1 MTTIRVMKL
10 VLINFK
16 GQKHLEVNF
25 NPDVTYITGDNSTGK
40 TTIMDAFLWVL
51 FGKDSQNRADF
62 NIKTLDAEGKAIHKL
77 EHEVTAVIDVDGIQT
92 TFRRCYKENWVKKR
106 GAVEPVMDG
115 HSVDYFVDD
124 VPLGK
129 REYDRRVSDICPEA
143 LFRQITNPAYF
154 PSLKMQDQRAMLFD
168 IAGNITNDDVLKY
181 LVTDKNKDM
190 YAPLIEALNSRK
202 SLDDF
207 KKQTVSQKN
216 LIKKEVSDIP
226 GRIEENNRNMPEA
239 QDWDAIRA
247 QIAEKKSQIQDYDAQ
262 IADFSK
268 AAEGV
273 SIYKA
278 NLRIRIDSNL
288 NRIETL
294 KREVRKTANEEYET
308 WYLLLQDKKSE
319 LSRAESSIRSL
330 SGTLEYQKNEVNI
343 LKDKKN
349 SLLEMYHSLKKEEFQ
364 VDVNELSC
372 PACGRQFEGNDY
384 ASRLENMENNF
395 NEKKAQKMSANVA
408 EGKRLAGR
416 IADAEKLVSET
427 EQKLST
433 ATGLRDGLQS
443 EISRME
449 SNKPEQIQPENAV
462 SLLSENTEY
471 QSLQQQITEWT
482 NELNKPCSSS
492 IPDTS
497 DLISQKNALQLEID
511 NLNRELAKE
520 DQIIRTAKRN
530 EELEQQLRSMQQ
542 DIAACEQIEMT
553 ILEFMKAKVSLVEQ
567 RINSAFSYV
576 KFKLFDTQV
585 DGTEYDTCECMVDG
599 TPYSDLNTA
608 KKMNA
613 GIDIINA
620 LCRTKDVTAPIF
632 IDNRESVSELISC
645 PSQLINLMV
654 QRGSKLTI
662 N

>member
-1 MTTIRVMKL
+1 MTTVRVMKL

-25 NPDVTYITGDNSTGK
+25 NPDVTYITGDNATGK

-92 TFRRCYKENWVKKR
+92 AFRRCYKENWVKKR

-124 VPLGK
+124 VPLSK
-129 REYDRRVSDICPEA
+129 REYDSRVSTICPEQ

-181 LVTDKNKDM
+181 LVTDKNRDM

-262 IADFSK
+262 IADLSK
-268 AAEGV
+268 ASESV
-273 SIYKA
+273 SAHK
-278 NLRIRIDSNL
+278 NSLRTKINDNL
-288 NRIETL
+288 NRIDTL
-294 KREVRKTANEEYET
+294 KREVRKSANEEYET
-308 WYLLLQDKKSE
+308 WYLLLQDKKNE
-319 LSRAESSIRSL
+319 LSRSEGSINSL
-330 SGTLEYQKNEVNI
+330 SGTLEYQKKEV
-343 LKDKKN
+343 
-349 SLLEMYHSLKKEEFQ
+349 SLFNQQKQGLLNVYHQLKEEEFS
-364 VDVNELSC
+364 VNEDELVC
-372 PACGRQFEGNDY
+372 PTCGRLFDGDDY
-384 ASRLENMENNF
+384 VSRLETMKNNF
-395 NEKKAQKMSANVA
+395 NNKKIQKIDANVS

-416 IADAEKLVSET
+416 IEDAEKLVAET
-427 EQKLST
+427 EQKLT
-433 ATGLRDGLQS
+433 DAVKLKDGLQR
-443 EISRME
+443 EIEQME
-449 SNKPEQIQPENAV
+449 THKPEQIQPEDAEK
-462 SLLSENTEY
+462 LLSENAEY
-471 QSLQQQITEWT
+471 QALQKQITEWT
-482 NELNKPCSSS
+482 DDLNKPYSVA
-492 IPDTS
+492 DTS
-497 DLISQKNALQLEID
+497 DLRSKKNDLQLEVD
-511 NLNRELAKE
+511 TLNRELAKE
-520 DQIIRTAKRN
+520 DQIIRTTKRN

-620 LCRTKDVTAPIF
+620 LCRAKGVTAPIF

>member
-1 MTTIRVMKL
+1 MTTVRVMKL

-25 NPDVTYITGDNSTGK
+25 NPDVTYITGDNATGK

-106 GAVEPVMDG
+106 GAVEPVLDG

-124 VPLGK
+124 VPLSK
-129 REYDRRVSDICPEA
+129 REYDSRVYAICPEQ

-262 IADFSK
+262 IADLSK
-268 AAEGV
+268 ASESV
-273 SIYKA
+273 SAHK
-278 NLRIRIDSNL
+278 NSLRTKINDNL
-288 NRIETL
+288 NRIDTL
-294 KREVRKTANEEYET
+294 KREVRKSANEEYET
-308 WYLLLQDKKSE
+308 WYLLLQDKKNE
-319 LSRAESSIRSL
+319 LSRSEGSINSL
-330 SGTLEYQKNEVNI
+330 SGTLEYQKKEV
-343 LKDKKN
+343 
-349 SLLEMYHSLKKEEFQ
+349 SLFNQQKQGLLNVYHQLKEEEFS
-364 VDVNELSC
+364 VNEDELVC
-372 PACGRQFEGNDY
+372 PTCGRLFDGDDY
-384 ASRLENMENNF
+384 VSRLETMKNNF
-395 NEKKAQKMSANVA
+395 NNKKIQKIDANVS

-416 IADAEKLVSET
+416 IEDAEKLVAET
-427 EQKLST
+427 EQKLT
-433 ATGLRDGLQS
+433 DAVKLKDGLQR
-443 EISRME
+443 EIEQME
-449 SNKPEQIQPENAV
+449 THKPEQIQPEDAEK
-462 SLLSENTEY
+462 LLSENAEY
-471 QSLQQQITEWT
+471 QALQKQITEWT
-482 NELNKPCSSS
+482 DDLNKPYSVA
-492 IPDTS
+492 DTS
-497 DLISQKNALQLEID
+497 DLRSKKNDLQLEVD
-511 NLNRELAKE
+511 TLNRELAKE
-520 DQIIRTAKRN
+520 DQIIRTTKRN

-620 LCRTKDVTAPIF
+620 LCWAKGVTAPIF

>member
-1 MTTIRVMKL
+1 MTTVRVMKL

-25 NPDVTYITGDNSTGK
+25 NPDVTYITGDNATGK

-106 GAVEPVMDG
+106 GAVEPVLDG

-124 VPLGK
+124 VPLSK
-129 REYDRRVSDICPEA
+129 REYDSRVYAICPEQ

-262 IADFSK
+262 IADLSK
-268 AAEGV
+268 ASESV
-273 SIYKA
+273 SAHK
-278 NLRIRIDSNL
+278 NSLRTKINDNL
-288 NRIETL
+288 NRIDTL
-294 KREVRKTANEEYET
+294 KREVRKSANEEYET
-308 WYLLLQDKKSE
+308 WYLLLQDKKNE
-319 LSRAESSIRSL
+319 LSRSEGSINSL
-330 SGTLEYQKNEVNI
+330 SGTLEYQKKEV
-343 LKDKKN
+343 
-349 SLLEMYHSLKKEEFQ
+349 SLFNQQKQGLLNVYHQLKEEEFS
-364 VDVNELSC
+364 VNEDELVC
-372 PACGRQFEGNDY
+372 PTCGRLFDGDDY
-384 ASRLENMENNF
+384 VSRLETMKNNF
-395 NEKKAQKMSANVA
+395 NNKKIQKIDANVS

-416 IADAEKLVSET
+416 IEDAEKLVAET
-427 EQKLST
+427 EQKLT
-433 ATGLRDGLQS
+433 DAVKLKDGLQR
-443 EISRME
+443 EIEQMGTH
-449 SNKPEQIQPENAV
+449 KPEQIQPEDAEK
-462 SLLSENTEY
+462 LLSENAEY
-471 QSLQQQITEWT
+471 QALQKQITEWT
-482 NELNKPCSSS
+482 DDLNKPYSVA
-492 IPDTS
+492 DTS
-497 DLISQKNALQLEID
+497 DLRSKKNDLQLEVD
-511 NLNRELAKE
+511 TLNRELAKE
-520 DQIIRTAKRN
+520 DQIIRTTKRN

-620 LCRTKDVTAPIF
+620 LCRAKGVTAPIF

>member
-1 MTTIRVMKL
+1 MTTVRVMKL

-25 NPDVTYITGDNSTGK
+25 NPDVTYITGDNATGK

-92 TFRRCYKENWVKKR
+92 AFRRCYKENWVKKR

-124 VPLGK
+124 VPLSK
-129 REYDRRVSDICPEA
+129 REYDSRVSAICPEQ

-181 LVTDKNKDM
+181 LVTDKNRDM

-262 IADFSK
+262 IADLSK
-268 AAEGV
+268 ASESV
-273 SIYKA
+273 SAHK
-278 NLRIRIDSNL
+278 NSLRTKINDNL
-288 NRIETL
+288 NRIDTL
-294 KREVRKTANEEYET
+294 KREVRKSANEEYET
-308 WYLLLQDKKSE
+308 WYLLLQDKKNE
-319 LSRAESSIRSL
+319 LSRSEGSINSL
-330 SGTLEYQKNEVNI
+330 SGTLEYQKKEV
-343 LKDKKN
+343 
-349 SLLEMYHSLKKEEFQ
+349 SLFNQQKQGLLNVYHQLKEEEFS
-364 VDVNELSC
+364 VNEDELVC
-372 PACGRQFEGNDY
+372 PTCGRLFDGDDY
-384 ASRLENMENNF
+384 VSRLETMKNNF
-395 NEKKAQKMSANVA
+395 NNKKIQKIDANVS

-416 IADAEKLVSET
+416 IEDAEKLVAET
-427 EQKLST
+427 EQKLT
-433 ATGLRDGLQS
+433 DAVKLKDGLQR
-443 EISRME
+443 EIEQME
-449 SNKPEQIQPENAV
+449 THKPEQIQPEDAEK
-462 SLLSENTEY
+462 LLSENAEY
-471 QSLQQQITEWT
+471 QALQKQRTEWT
-482 NELNKPCSSS
+482 DDLNKPYSVA
-492 IPDTS
+492 DTS
-497 DLISQKNALQLEID
+497 DLRSKKNDLQLEVD
-511 NLNRELAKE
+511 TLNRELAKE
-520 DQIIRTAKRN
+520 DQIIRTTKRN

-620 LCRTKDVTAPIF
+620 LCRAKGVTAPIF

>member
-10 VLINFK
+10 VLVNFK

-62 NIKTLDAEGKAIHKL
+62 NIKTLDESGNAIHKL
-77 EHEVTAVIDVDGIQT
+77 EHEVSAIIDVDGVQT

-129 REYDRRVSDICPEA
+129 REYDRRVSDICPEQ

-181 LVTDKNKDM
+181 LVTDKNRDM

-207 KKQTVSQKN
+207 KKQTISQKN

-268 AAEGV
+268 AAENV
-273 SIYKA
+273 AAHK
-278 NLRIRIDSNL
+278 NTLRTKINDSL
-288 NRIETL
+288 NRIDTL
-294 KREVRKTANEEYET
+294 KREIWKSANEEYET
-308 WYLLLQDKKSE
+308 WYLLLQDKKAEFSH
-319 LSRAESSIRSL
+319 AESNFNSL
-330 SGTLEYQKNEVNI
+330 SGTLEYQKKEVNI
-343 LKDKKN
+343 LHQQKQE
-349 SLLEMYHSLKKEEFQ
+349 LLTVYHQLQGEEFSI
-364 VDVNELSC
+364 NEDELVC
-372 PACGRQFEGNDY
+372 PTCGRQFEGDEY
-384 ASRLENMENNF
+384 ISWLEQMKSGFNNRKTAKI
-395 NEKKAQKMSANVA
+395 EVNVN

-416 IADAEKLVSET
+416 ISKAESLISET
-427 EQKLST
+427 EQKLSET
-433 ATGLRDGLQS
+433 VKLKDDLQR
-443 EISRME
+443 EIEQME
-449 SNKPEQIQPENAV
+449 NHKPEQVRPEDTEK
-462 SLLSENTEY
+462 LLSQNAEY
-471 QSLQQQITEWT
+471 QFLQKQITEWKDD
-482 NELNKPCSSS
+482 LNKPYSVTN
-492 IPDTS
+492 TS
-497 DLISQKNALQLEID
+497 DLMSKKNALQLEID
-511 NLNRELAKE
+511 TLNRELAKE
-520 DQIIRTAKRN
+520 DQIIRTTKRN

-542 DIAACEQIEMT
+542 EIADCEQIEMS
-553 ILEFMKAKVSLVEQ
+553 ILEFMKAKVSMVEQ
-567 RINSAFSYV
+567 RINSSFSYV
-576 KFKLFDTQV
+576 KFKMFDKQV

-620 LCRTKDVTAPIF
+620 LCRAKGVTAPIF
-632 IDNRESVSELISC
+632 LDNRESVSELIPC

>member
-1 MTTIRVMKL
+1 MTTVKVMKL

-25 NPDVTYITGDNSTGK
+25 NPDVTYITGDNATGK

-92 TFRRCYKENWVKKR
+92 AFRRCYKENWVKKR

-124 VPLGK
+124 VPLSK
-129 REYDRRVSDICPEA
+129 REYDSRVSAICPEQ

-262 IADFSK
+262 IADLSK
-268 AAEGV
+268 ASESV
-273 SIYKA
+273 SAHK
-278 NLRIRIDSNL
+278 NSLRTKINDNL
-288 NRIETL
+288 NRIDTL
-294 KREVRKTANEEYET
+294 KREVRKSANEEYET
-308 WYLLLQDKKSE
+308 WYLLLQDKKNE
-319 LSRAESSIRSL
+319 LSRSEGSINSL
-330 SGTLEYQKNEVNI
+330 SETLEYQKKEV
-343 LKDKKN
+343 
-349 SLLEMYHSLKKEEFQ
+349 SLFNQQKQGLLNVYHQLKEEEFS
-364 VDVNELSC
+364 VNEDELVC
-372 PACGRQFEGNDY
+372 PTCGRLFDGDDY
-384 ASRLENMENNF
+384 VSRLETMKNNF
-395 NEKKAQKMSANVA
+395 NNKKIQKIDANVS

-416 IADAEKLVSET
+416 IEDAEKLVAET
-427 EQKLST
+427 EQKLT
-433 ATGLRDGLQS
+433 DAVKLKDGLQR
-443 EISRME
+443 EIEQME
-449 SNKPEQIQPENAV
+449 THKPEQIQPEDAEK
-462 SLLSENTEY
+462 LLSENAEY
-471 QSLQQQITEWT
+471 QALQKQITEWT
-482 NELNKPCSSS
+482 DDLNKPYSVA
-492 IPDTS
+492 DTS
-497 DLISQKNALQLEID
+497 DLRSKKNDLQLEVD
-511 NLNRELAKE
+511 TLNRELAKE
-520 DQIIRTAKRN
+520 DQIIRTTKRN

-542 DIAACEQIEMT
+542 DIAACEQIEMS
-553 ILEFMKAKVSLVEQ
+553 ILEFMKAKVSMVEQ

-576 KFKLFDTQV
+576 KFKMFDTQV

-599 TPYSDLNTA
+599 TPYCDLNTA

-620 LCRTKDVTAPIF
+620 LCRAKGVTAPIF

>member
-1 MTTIRVMKL
+1 MTTVRVMKL

-25 NPDVTYITGDNSTGK
+25 NPDVTYITGDNATGK

-106 GAVEPVMDG
+106 GAVEPILDG

-124 VPLGK
+124 VPLSK
-129 REYDRRVSDICPEA
+129 REYDSRVYAICPEQ

-262 IADFSK
+262 IADLSK
-268 AAEGV
+268 ASESV
-273 SIYKA
+273 SAHK
-278 NLRIRIDSNL
+278 NSLRTKINDNL
-288 NRIETL
+288 NRIDTL
-294 KREVRKTANEEYET
+294 KREVRKSANEEYET
-308 WYLLLQDKKSE
+308 WYLLLQDKKNE
-319 LSRAESSIRSL
+319 LSRSEGSINSL
-330 SGTLEYQKNEVNI
+330 SGTLEYQKKEV
-343 LKDKKN
+343 
-349 SLLEMYHSLKKEEFQ
+349 SLFNQQKQGLLNVYHQLKEEEFS
-364 VDVNELSC
+364 VNEDELVC
-372 PACGRQFEGNDY
+372 PTCGRLFDGDDY
-384 ASRLENMENNF
+384 VSRLETMKNNF
-395 NEKKAQKMSANVA
+395 NNKKIQKIDANVS

-416 IADAEKLVSET
+416 IEDAEKLVAET
-427 EQKLST
+427 EQKLT
-433 ATGLRDGLQS
+433 DAVKLKDGLQR
-443 EISRME
+443 EIEQME
-449 SNKPEQIQPENAV
+449 THKPEQIQPEDAEK
-462 SLLSENTEY
+462 LLSENAEY
-471 QSLQQQITEWT
+471 QALQKQITEWT
-482 NELNKPCSSS
+482 DDLNKPYSVA
-492 IPDTS
+492 DTS
-497 DLISQKNALQLEID
+497 DLRSKKNDLQLEVD
-511 NLNRELAKE
+511 TLNRELAKE
-520 DQIIRTAKRN
+520 DQIIRTTKRN

-620 LCRTKDVTAPIF
+620 LCRAKGVTAPIF

>member
-1 MTTIRVMKL
+1 MTTVKVMKL

-25 NPDVTYITGDNSTGK
+25 NPDVTYITGDNATGK

-92 TFRRCYKENWVKKR
+92 AFRRCYKENWVKKR

-124 VPLGK
+124 VPLSK
-129 REYDRRVSDICPEA
+129 REYDSRVSAICPEQ

-168 IAGNITNDDVLKY
+168 IAGNITNDDVLKH
-181 LVTDKNKDM
+181 LVTDKNRDM

-262 IADFSK
+262 IADLSK
-268 AAEGV
+268 ASESV
-273 SIYKA
+273 SAHK
-278 NLRIRIDSNL
+278 NSLRTKINDNL
-288 NRIETL
+288 NRIDTL
-294 KREVRKTANEEYET
+294 KREVRKSANEEYET
-308 WYLLLQDKKSE
+308 WYLLLQDKKNE
-319 LSRAESSIRSL
+319 LSRSEGSINSL
-330 SGTLEYQKNEVNI
+330 SETLEYQKKEVSIFNQQ
-343 LKDKKN
+343 KQG
-349 SLLEMYHSLKKEEFQ
+349 LLNVYHQLKEEEFS
-364 VDVNELSC
+364 VNEDELVC
-372 PACGRQFEGNDY
+372 PTCGRLFDGDDY
-384 ASRLENMENNF
+384 VSRLETMKKNF
-395 NEKKAQKMSANVA
+395 NNKKIQKIDANVS

-416 IADAEKLVSET
+416 IEDAEKLVSET
-427 EQKLST
+427 EQKMSETVRLK
-433 ATGLRDGLQS
+433 DGLQR
-443 EISRME
+443 EIEQME
-449 SNKPEQIQPENAV
+449 NHKPEQVEDTER
-462 SLLSENTEY
+462 LLSENAEY
-471 QSLQQQITEWT
+471 QALQKQITEWT
-482 NELNKPCSSS
+482 DDLNKPYSVA
-492 IPDTS
+492 DTS
-497 DLISQKNALQLEID
+497 DLRSKKNDLQLEVD
-511 NLNRELAKE
+511 TLNRELAKE
-520 DQIIRTAKRN
+520 DQIIRTTKRN

-542 DIAACEQIEMT
+542 DIAACEQIEMS
-553 ILEFMKAKVSLVEQ
+553 ILEFMKAKVSMVEQ

-576 KFKLFDTQV
+576 KFKMFDTQV

-599 TPYSDLNTA
+599 TPYCDLNTA

-620 LCRTKDVTAPIF
+620 LCRAKGVTAPIF

>member
-1 MTTIRVMKL
+1 M
-10 VLINFK
+10 
-16 GQKHLEVNF
+16 G
-25 NPDVTYITGDNSTGK
+25 
-40 TTIMDAFLWVL
+40 
-51 FGKDSQNRADF
+51 
-62 NIKTLDAEGKAIHKL
+62 
-77 EHEVTAVIDVDGIQT
+77 
-92 TFRRCYKENWVKKR
+92 KKR

-124 VPLGK
+124 VPLSK
-129 REYDRRVSDICPEA
+129 REYDSRVSAICPEQ

-181 LVTDKNKDM
+181 LVTDKNRDM

-262 IADFSK
+262 IADLSK
-268 AAEGV
+268 ASESV
-273 SIYKA
+273 SAHK
-278 NLRIRIDSNL
+278 NSLRTKINDNL
-288 NRIETL
+288 NRIDTL
-294 KREVRKTANEEYET
+294 KREVRKSANEEYET
-308 WYLLLQDKKSE
+308 WYLLLQDKKNE
-319 LSRAESSIRSL
+319 LSRSEGSINSL
-330 SGTLEYQKNEVNI
+330 SGTLEYQKKEV
-343 LKDKKN
+343 
-349 SLLEMYHSLKKEEFQ
+349 SLFNQQKQGLLNVYHQLKEEEFS
-364 VDVNELSC
+364 VNEDELVC
-372 PACGRQFEGNDY
+372 PTCGRLFDGDDY
-384 ASRLENMENNF
+384 VSRLETMKNNF
-395 NEKKAQKMSANVA
+395 NNKKIQKIDANVS

-416 IADAEKLVSET
+416 IEDAEKLVAET
-427 EQKLST
+427 EQKLT
-433 ATGLRDGLQS
+433 DAVKLKDGLQR
-443 EISRME
+443 EIEQME
-449 SNKPEQIQPENAV
+449 THKPEQIQPEDAEK
-462 SLLSENTEY
+462 LLSENAEY
-471 QSLQQQITEWT
+471 QALQKQITEWT
-482 NELNKPCSSS
+482 DDLNKPYSVA
-492 IPDTS
+492 DTS
-497 DLISQKNALQLEID
+497 DLRSKKNDLQLEVD
-511 NLNRELAKE
+511 TLNRELAKE
-520 DQIIRTAKRN
+520 DQIIRTTKRN

-620 LCRTKDVTAPIF
+620 LCRAKGVTAPIF

>member
-1 MTTIRVMKL
+1 MNTIRVMKL

-25 NPDVTYITGDNSTGK
+25 NPDVTYITGDNATGK

-92 TFRRCYKENWVKKR
+92 AFRRCYKENWVKKR

-124 VPLGK
+124 VPLSK
-129 REYDRRVSDICPEA
+129 REYDSRVSAICPEQ

-168 IAGNITNDDVLKY
+168 IAGNITNDDVLNS
-181 LVTDKNKDM
+181 LITIKNKHD
-190 YAPLIEALNSRK
+190 YDPLINALNSRK

-262 IADFSK
+262 IADLSK
-268 AAEGV
+268 ASESV
-273 SIYKA
+273 SAHK
-278 NLRIRIDSNL
+278 NSLRTKINDNL
-288 NRIETL
+288 NRIDTL
-294 KREVRKTANEEYET
+294 KREVRKSANEEYET

-319 LSRAESSIRSL
+319 LSRAEGSIRSL

-349 SLLEMYHSLKKEEFQ
+349 SLLEIYHSLKKEEFQ

-372 PACGRQFEGNDY
+372 PTCGRQFEGNDY
-384 ASRLENMENNF
+384 ASRLESMENNF
-395 NEKKAQKMSANVA
+395 NEKKAQKMSANVV

-416 IADAEKLVSET
+416 IEDAEKLVAET
-427 EQKLST
+427 EQKLSEAVT
-433 ATGLRDGLQS
+433 LKDGLQR
-443 EISRME
+443 EIEQME
-449 SNKPEQIQPENAV
+449 SHKPEQIQPEDAEK
-462 SLLSENTEY
+462 LLSENAEY
-471 QSLQQQITEWT
+471 QALQKQITEWT
-482 NELNKPCSSS
+482 GDLNKPYSVA
-492 IPDTS
+492 DTS
-497 DLISQKNALQLEID
+497 DLRSKKNDLQLEVD
-511 NLNRELAKE
+511 ALNRELAKE
-520 DQIIRTAKRN
+520 DQIIRTTKRN

-620 LCRTKDVTAPIF
+620 LCRAKGVTAPIF

>member
-1 MTTIRVMKL
+1 MTTVKVMKL

-25 NPDVTYITGDNSTGK
+25 NPDVTYITGDNATGK

-92 TFRRCYKENWVKKR
+92 AFRRCYKENWVKKR

-124 VPLGK
+124 VPLSK
-129 REYDRRVSDICPEA
+129 REYDSRVSAICPEQ

-181 LVTDKNKDM
+181 LVTDKNRDM

-247 QIAEKKSQIQDYDAQ
+247 QIADKKSQIQDYDAQ
-262 IADFSK
+262 IADLSK
-268 AAEGV
+268 ASESV
-273 SIYKA
+273 SAHK
-278 NLRIRIDSNL
+278 NSLRTKINDNL
-288 NRIETL
+288 NRIDTL
-294 KREVRKTANEEYET
+294 KREVRKSANEEYET

-319 LSRAESSIRSL
+319 LSRSEGSISSL

-343 LKDKKN
+343 LKDRKN
-349 SLLEMYHSLKKEEFQ
+349 SLLEIYHGFQKEEFQ
-364 VDVNELSC
+364 VNENELLC
-372 PACGRQFEGNDY
+372 PTCGRQFEGEDY
-384 ASRLENMENNF
+384 TVRLEDMRTVF
-395 NEKKAQKMSANVA
+395 NAKKAHKISENVE
-408 EGKRLAGR
+408 EGKRLASR
-416 IADAEKLVSET
+416 IANAEKLVSET
-427 EQKLST
+427 EQKLSET
-433 ATGLRDGLQS
+433 VRLKDGLQR
-443 EISRME
+443 EIEQME
-449 SNKPEQIQPENAV
+449 NHKPEQVEDTER
-462 SLLSENTEY
+462 LLSENAEY
-471 QSLQQQITEWT
+471 QALQKQITEWT
-482 NELNKPCSSS
+482 DDLNKPYSVA
-492 IPDTS
+492 DTS
-497 DLISQKNALQLEID
+497 DLRSKKNDLQLEVD
-511 NLNRELAKE
+511 TLNRELAKE
-520 DQIIRTAKRN
+520 DQIIRTTKRN

-542 DIAACEQIEMT
+542 DIAACEQIEMS
-553 ILEFMKAKVSLVEQ
+553 ILEFMKAKVSMVEQ

-576 KFKLFDTQV
+576 KFKMFDTQV

-599 TPYSDLNTA
+599 TPYCDLNTA

-620 LCRTKDVTAPIF
+620 LCRAKGVTAPIF

>member
-10 VLINFK
+10 VLVNFK

-62 NIKTLDAEGKAIHKL
+62 NIKTLDSEGKAIHKL

-154 PSLKMQDQRAMLFD
+154 PSLKMQDQRVMLFD
-168 IAGNITNDDVLKY
+168 IAGNITNEDVLKT
-181 LVTDKNKDM
+181 LVTDENKDV
-190 YAPLIEALNSRK
+190 YAPLVEALNSRK

-239 QDWDAIRA
+239 QDWEAIRA
-247 QIAEKKSQIQDYDAQ
+247 QISVKKAQIQDYDAQ

-268 AAEGV
+268 AAENV
-273 SIYKA
+273 SAHKSS
-278 NLRIRIDSNL
+278 LRTQINDKL
-288 NRIETL
+288 NRIDVL
-294 KREVRKTANEEYET
+294 KREVRKAANEEYET
-308 WYLLLQDKKSE
+308 WYLLLQDKKGE
-319 LSRAESSIRSL
+319 LSRAESKVNSL
-330 SGTLEYQKNEVNI
+330 SGTIEYQKKEVNV
-343 LKDKKN
+343 LHQQKQE
-349 SLLEMYHSLKKEEFQ
+349 LLTVYRQLQSEEFSI
-364 VDVNELSC
+364 NEDELVC
-372 PACGRQFEGNDY
+372 PTCGRQFEGDEY
-384 ASRLENMENNF
+384 ISRLEQMKSGFNNRKTTKI
-395 NEKKAQKMSANVA
+395 EANVN

-416 IADAEKLVSET
+416 ISKAESLISET
-427 EQKLST
+427 EQKLSET
-433 ATGLRDGLQS
+433 VKLKDDLQR
-443 EISRME
+443 EIEQME
-449 SNKPEQIQPENAV
+449 NHKPEQVRLEDTEK
-462 SLLSENTEY
+462 LLSENAEY
-471 QSLQQQITEWT
+471 QSLQKQITEWK
-482 NELNKPCSSS
+482 EDLNKSYSVT
-492 IPDTS
+492 DTS
-497 DLISQKNALQLEID
+497 DLMSKKNALQLEID
-511 NLNRELAKE
+511 SLNRELAKE
-520 DQIIRTAKRN
+520 DQIIRTTKRN

-542 DIAACEQIEMT
+542 EIADCEQIEMS
-553 ILEFMKAKVSLVEQ
+553 ILEFMKAKVSMVEQ
-567 RINSAFSYV
+567 RINSTFSYV
-576 KFKLFDTQV
+576 KFKMFDKQV

-620 LCRTKDVTAPIF
+620 LCRAKGVTAPIF
-632 IDNRESVSELISC
+632 LDNRESVSELIPC

>member
-1 MTTIRVMKL
+1 MTTVRVMKL

-25 NPDVTYITGDNSTGK
+25 NPDVTYITGDNATGK

-92 TFRRCYKENWVKKR
+92 AFRRCYKENWVKKR

-124 VPLGK
+124 VPLSK
-129 REYDRRVSDICPEA
+129 REYDSRVSAICPEQ

-181 LVTDKNKDM
+181 LVTDKNRDM

-262 IADFSK
+262 IADLSK
-268 AAEGV
+268 ASESV
-273 SIYKA
+273 SAHK
-278 NLRIRIDSNL
+278 NSLRTKINDNL
-288 NRIETL
+288 NRIDTL
-294 KREVRKTANEEYET
+294 KREVRKSANEEYET
-308 WYLLLQDKKSE
+308 WYLLLQDKKNE
-319 LSRAESSIRSL
+319 LSRSEGSINSL
-330 SGTLEYQKNEVNI
+330 SGTLEYQKKEV
-343 LKDKKN
+343 
-349 SLLEMYHSLKKEEFQ
+349 SLFNQQKQGLLNVYHQLKEEEFS
-364 VDVNELSC
+364 VNEDELVC
-372 PACGRQFEGNDY
+372 PTCGRLFDGDDY
-384 ASRLENMENNF
+384 VSRLETMKNNF
-395 NEKKAQKMSANVA
+395 KNKKIQKIDANVS

-416 IADAEKLVSET
+416 IEDAEKLVAET
-427 EQKLST
+427 EQKLT
-433 ATGLRDGLQS
+433 DAVKLKDGLQR
-443 EISRME
+443 EIEQME
-449 SNKPEQIQPENAV
+449 THKPEQIQPEDAEK
-462 SLLSENTEY
+462 LLSENAEY
-471 QSLQQQITEWT
+471 QALQKQITEWT
-482 NELNKPCSSS
+482 DDLNKPYSVA
-492 IPDTS
+492 DTS
-497 DLISQKNALQLEID
+497 DLRSKKNDLQLEVD
-511 NLNRELAKE
+511 TLNRELAKE
-520 DQIIRTAKRN
+520 DQIIRTTKRN

-620 LCRTKDVTAPIF
+620 LCRAKGVTAPIF

>member
-1 MTTIRVMKL
+1 MTTVRVMKL

-25 NPDVTYITGDNSTGK
+25 NPDVTYITGDNATGK

-106 GAVEPVMDG
+106 GAVEPVLDG

-124 VPLGK
+124 VPLSK
-129 REYDRRVSDICPEA
+129 REYDSRVYAICPEQ

-262 IADFSK
+262 IADLSK
-268 AAEGV
+268 ASESVFAHKN
-273 SIYKA
+273 S
-278 NLRIRIDSNL
+278 LRTKINDNL
-288 NRIETL
+288 NRIDTL
-294 KREVRKTANEEYET
+294 KREVRKSANEEYET
-308 WYLLLQDKKSE
+308 WYLLLQDKKNE
-319 LSRAESSIRSL
+319 LSRSEGSINSL
-330 SGTLEYQKNEVNI
+330 SGTLEYQKKEV
-343 LKDKKN
+343 
-349 SLLEMYHSLKKEEFQ
+349 SLFNQQKQGLLNVYHQLKEEEFS
-364 VDVNELSC
+364 VNEDELVC
-372 PACGRQFEGNDY
+372 PTCGRLFDGDDY
-384 ASRLENMENNF
+384 VSRLETMKNNF
-395 NEKKAQKMSANVA
+395 NNKKIQKIDANVS

-416 IADAEKLVSET
+416 IEDAEKLVAET
-427 EQKLST
+427 EQKLT
-433 ATGLRDGLQS
+433 DAVKLKDGLQR
-443 EISRME
+443 EIEQME
-449 SNKPEQIQPENAV
+449 THKPEQIQPEDAEK
-462 SLLSENTEY
+462 LLSENAEY
-471 QSLQQQITEWT
+471 QALQKQITEWT
-482 NELNKPCSSS
+482 DDLNKPYSVA
-492 IPDTS
+492 DTS
-497 DLISQKNALQLEID
+497 DLRSKKNDLQLEVD
-511 NLNRELAKE
+511 TLNRELAKE
-520 DQIIRTAKRN
+520 DQIIRTTKRN

-620 LCRTKDVTAPIF
+620 LCRAKGVTAPIF

>member
-1 MTTIRVMKL
+1 MTTVRVLKL
-10 VLINFK
+10 VLVNFK
-16 GQKHLEVNF
+16 GQKYLEVNF
-25 NPDVTYITGDNSTGK
+25 NPDVTYIIGDNSTGK

-129 REYDRRVSDICPEA
+129 REYDRRVSDICPEQ

-168 IAGNITNDDVLKY
+168 IAGNITNDDVLKT
-181 LVTDKNKDM
+181 LVTDENRDM
-190 YAPLIEALNSRK
+190 YVPLIEALNSRK

-207 KKQTVSQKN
+207 KKQTISQKN
-216 LIKKEVSDIP
+216 LIKKEISDIP
-226 GRIEENNRNMPEA
+226 GRIEENNRNMPET

-247 QIAEKKSQIQDYDAQ
+247 QISEKKAQIQDYDTQ

-268 AAEGV
+268 AAENISV
-273 SIYKA
+273 HK
-278 NLRIRIDSNL
+278 NTLRTKINNNL
-288 NRIETL
+288 NRIDLL
-294 KREVRKTANEEYET
+294 KRELWKSANEEYET
-308 WYLLLQDKKSE
+308 WYLLLQDKKAE
-319 LSRAESSIRSL
+319 LLRAESNINSL
-330 SGTLEYQKNEVNI
+330 SGTLEYQKKEV
-343 LKDKKN
+343 DV
-349 SLLEMYHSLKKEEFQ
+349 LLQQKQGLLSVYYQLQEEEFS
-364 VDVNELSC
+364 VNDDELVC
-372 PACGRQFEGNDY
+372 PTCGRQFEGDEY
-384 ASRLENMENNF
+384 LSRLEHMKNDFNN
-395 NEKKAQKMSANVA
+395 KKTAKIDANVSD
-408 EGKRLAGR
+408 GKRLAKR
-416 IADAEKLVSET
+416 ITNAKKLVSET
-427 EQKLST
+427 EQKLSE
-433 ATGLRDGLQS
+433 AVKLKDGLQR
-443 EISRME
+443 EIEQME
-449 SNKPEQIQPENAV
+449 NHKPEHIQPEDTEI
-462 SLLSENTEY
+462 LLSENAEY
-471 QSLQQQITEWT
+471 QSLQKQIAEWT
-482 NELNKPCSSS
+482 DDLNEPYSL
-492 IPDTS
+492 PDAS
-497 DLISQKNALQLEID
+497 NLRSKKNALQLGID
-511 NLNRELAKE
+511 TLNRELAKE
-520 DQIIRTAKRN
+520 DQILRTTKRN

-542 DIAACEQIEMT
+542 DIANCEQIEMS

-576 KFKLFDTQV
+576 KFKMFDTQV

-620 LCRTKDVTAPIF
+620 LCQAKGLTAPIF
-632 IDNRESVSELISC
+632 IDNRESVSELIPCS
-645 PSQLINLMV
+645 SQLINLMV

>member
-1 MTTIRVMKL
+1 MTTVRVMKL

-25 NPDVTYITGDNSTGK
+25 NPDVTYITGDNATGK

-106 GAVEPVMDG
+106 GAVEPVLDG

-124 VPLGK
+124 VPLSK
-129 REYDRRVSDICPEA
+129 REYDSRVYAICPEQ

-262 IADFSK
+262 IADLSK
-268 AAEGV
+268 ASESV
-273 SIYKA
+273 SAHK
-278 NLRIRIDSNL
+278 NSLRTKINDNL
-288 NRIETL
+288 NRIDTL
-294 KREVRKTANEEYET
+294 KREVRKSANEEYET
-308 WYLLLQDKKSE
+308 WYLLLQDKKNE
-319 LSRAESSIRSL
+319 LSRSEGSINSL
-330 SGTLEYQKNEVNI
+330 SGTLEYQKKEV
-343 LKDKKN
+343 
-349 SLLEMYHSLKKEEFQ
+349 SLFNQQKQGLLNVYHQLKEEEFS
-364 VDVNELSC
+364 VNEDELVC
-372 PACGRQFEGNDY
+372 PTCGRLFDGDDY
-384 ASRLENMENNF
+384 VSRLETMKNNF
-395 NEKKAQKMSANVA
+395 NNKKIQKIDANVS

-416 IADAEKLVSET
+416 IEDAEKLVAET
-427 EQKLST
+427 EQKLT
-433 ATGLRDGLQS
+433 DAVKLKDGLQR
-443 EISRME
+443 EIEQME
-449 SNKPEQIQPENAV
+449 THKPEQIQPEDAEK
-462 SLLSENTEY
+462 LLSENAEY
-471 QSLQQQITEWT
+471 QALQKQITEWT
-482 NELNKPCSSS
+482 DDLNKPYSVA
-492 IPDTS
+492 DTS
-497 DLISQKNALQLEID
+497 DLRSKKNDLQLEVD
-511 NLNRELAKE
+511 TLNRELAKE
-520 DQIIRTAKRN
+520 DQIIRTTKRN

-620 LCRTKDVTAPIF
+620 LCRAKGVTAPIF

>member
-1 MTTIRVMKL
+1 MKTIRVVRLIL
-10 VLINFK
+10 VNFK
-16 GQKHLEVNF
+16 GQKYLDVEF
-25 NPDVTYITGDNSTGK
+25 NPDVTYITGDNATGK
-40 TTIMDAFLWVL
+40 TTVMDAFLWVL

-77 EHEVTAVIDVDGIQT
+77 EHEVTAVIDVDGVQT

-115 HSVDYFVDD
+115 HSVAYFVDD

-129 REYDRRVSDICPEA
+129 REYDRRVSDICPEQ

-154 PSLKMQDQRAMLFD
+154 PSLKMQDQRAMLFE
-168 IAGNITNDDVLKY
+168 IAGNITNDDVLKT
-181 LVTDKNKDM
+181 LVTDENRDM
-190 YAPLIEALNSRK
+190 YVPLMEALNSRK

-207 KKQTVSQKN
+207 KKQTISQKN

-247 QIAEKKSQIQDYDAQ
+247 QIAEKKAQIQDYDAQ
-262 IADFSK
+262 IADLSQ
-268 AAEGV
+268 AAKGV
-273 SIYKA
+273 STHNT
-278 NLRIRIDSNL
+278 NLRAKIESNL
-288 NRIETL
+288 NRIDTI
-294 KREVRKTANEEYET
+294 KREIKKSANEEYET

-319 LSRAESSIRSL
+319 LNRAEGAIRSL
-330 SGTLEYQKNEVNI
+330 SGTLEYQKKEVDI
-343 LKDKKN
+343 LHRQKQD
-349 SLLEMYHSLKKEEFQ
+349 LLDVYYGLQKEEFT
-364 VDVNELSC
+364 VNESDLVC
-372 PACGRQFEGNDY
+372 PTCGRQFEGNEY
-384 ASRLENMENNF
+384 ALRLEDMEHIF
-395 NEKKAQKMSANVA
+395 KAKKAHKISENVDK
-408 EGKRLAGR
+408 GKRLAGR
-416 IADAEKLVSET
+416 IADAEKLVAET
-427 EQKLST
+427 EQKLSE
-433 ATGLRDGLQS
+433 ATSLRDGLQS
-443 EISRME
+443 EICQME
-449 SNKPEQIQPENAV
+449 SNKPEQLQPV
-462 SLLSENTEY
+462 DVDRLLSENAEY
-471 QSLQQQITEWT
+471 QSLIKLIEEWK
-482 NELNKPCSSS
+482 NELNKPYSL
-492 IPDTS
+492 PDTS
-497 DLISQKNALQLEID
+497 DLRSKKNALQLEID
-511 NLNRELAKE
+511 SLNRELAKE
-520 DQIIRTAKRN
+520 EQIARTTKRN

-576 KFKLFDTQV
+576 KFKMFDTQV

-620 LCRTKDVTAPIF
+620 LCRAKGVTAPIF
-632 IDNRESVSELISC
+632 IDNRESVSELIPC

>member
-10 VLINFK
+10 VLVNFK

-62 NIKTLDAEGKAIHKL
+62 NIKTLDSEGKAIHKL

-129 REYDRRVSDICPEA
+129 REYDRCVSDICPEA

-168 IAGNITNDDVLKY
+168 IAGNITNEDVLKT
-181 LVTDKNKDM
+181 LVTDENKDV
-190 YAPLIEALNSRK
+190 YAPLVEALNSRK

-216 LIKKEVSDIP
+216 LIKKDVSDIP

-239 QDWDAIRA
+239 QDWEAIRA
-247 QIAEKKSQIQDYDAQ
+247 QISEKKAQIQDYDVQ

-268 AAEGV
+268 AAENV
-273 SIYKA
+273 SAHK
-278 NLRIRIDSNL
+278 NSLRTQINDKL
-288 NRIETL
+288 NRIDAL
-294 KREVRKTANEEYET
+294 KREVRKSANEEYET
-308 WYLLLQDKKSE
+308 WYLLLQDKKGE
-319 LSRAESSIRSL
+319 LSRAESKINSL
-330 SGTLEYQKNEVNI
+330 SGTIEYQKKEIEI
-343 LKDKKN
+343 LLQQKQG
-349 SLLEMYHSLKKEEFQ
+349 LLNVYRQLLDEEFT
-364 VDVNELSC
+364 VNDEELAC
-372 PACGRQFEGNDY
+372 PTCGRRFDGDDY
-384 ASRLENMENNF
+384 TSRVENMRENF
-395 NEKKAQKMSANVA
+395 NNKKTDKIDANVN

-416 IADAEKLVSET
+416 ISKAESLISET
-427 EQKLST
+427 EQKLSET
-433 ATGLRDGLQS
+433 VKLKDDLQR
-443 EISRME
+443 EIEQME
-449 SNKPEQIQPENAV
+449 NHKPEQVRPEDTEK
-462 SLLSENTEY
+462 LLSENAEY
-471 QSLQQQITEWT
+471 QSLQKQIMEWK
-482 NELNKPCSSS
+482 EDLNKPYSVT
-492 IPDTS
+492 DTS
-497 DLISQKNALQLEID
+497 DLMSKKNALQFEID
-511 NLNRELAKE
+511 SLNRELAKE
-520 DQIIRTAKRN
+520 DQIIRTTKRN

-542 DIAACEQIEMT
+542 EIADCEQIEMS
-553 ILEFMKAKVSLVEQ
+553 ILEFMKAKVSMVEQ
-567 RINSAFSYV
+567 RINSTFSYV
-576 KFKLFDTQV
+576 KFKMFDKQV

-620 LCRTKDVTAPIF
+620 LCRAKGVTAPIF
-632 IDNRESVSELISC
+632 LDNRESVSELIPC

>member
-1 MTTIRVMKL
+1 MNTIRVMKL

-25 NPDVTYITGDNSTGK
+25 NPDVTYITGDNATGK

-106 GAVEPVMDG
+106 GAVEPVLDG

-124 VPLGK
+124 VPLSK
-129 REYDRRVSDICPEA
+129 REYDSRVYAICPEQ

-262 IADFSK
+262 IADLSK
-268 AAEGV
+268 ASESV
-273 SIYKA
+273 SAHK
-278 NLRIRIDSNL
+278 NSLRTKINDNL
-288 NRIETL
+288 NRIDTL
-294 KREVRKTANEEYET
+294 KREVRKSANEEYET
-308 WYLLLQDKKSE
+308 WYLLLQDKKNE
-319 LSRAESSIRSL
+319 LSRSEGSINSL
-330 SGTLEYQKNEVNI
+330 SGTLEYQKKELGFFNQQ
-343 LKDKKN
+343 KQG
-349 SLLEMYHSLKKEEFQ
+349 LLNVYHQLKEEEFS
-364 VDVNELSC
+364 VNEDELVC
-372 PACGRQFEGNDY
+372 PTCGRLFDGDDY
-384 ASRLENMENNF
+384 VSRLETMKNNF
-395 NEKKAQKMSANVA
+395 NNKKIQKIDANVS

-416 IADAEKLVSET
+416 IEDAEKLVAET
-427 EQKLST
+427 EQKLT
-433 ATGLRDGLQS
+433 DAVKLKDGLQR
-443 EISRME
+443 EIEQME
-449 SNKPEQIQPENAV
+449 THKPEQIQPEDAEK
-462 SLLSENTEY
+462 LLSENAEY
-471 QSLQQQITEWT
+471 QALQKQITEWT
-482 NELNKPCSSS
+482 DDLNKPYSVA
-492 IPDTS
+492 DTS
-497 DLISQKNALQLEID
+497 DLRSKKNDLQLEVD
-511 NLNRELAKE
+511 TLNRELAKE
-520 DQIIRTAKRN
+520 DQIIRTTKRN

-620 LCRTKDVTAPIF
+620 LCRAKGVTAPIF

>member
-1 MTTIRVMKL
+1 MNTIRVMKL

-25 NPDVTYITGDNSTGK
+25 NPDVTDITGDNATGK

-106 GAVEPVMDG
+106 GAVEPVLDG

-124 VPLGK
+124 VPLSK
-129 REYDRRVSDICPEA
+129 REYDSRVYAICPEQ

-202 SLDDF
+202 SLDDL
-207 KKQTVSQKN
+207 KKQTVSQKK

-226 GRIEENNRNMPEA
+226 GRIEENNRNMPKA

-262 IADFSK
+262 IADLSK
-268 AAEGV
+268 ASESV
-273 SIYKA
+273 SAHK
-278 NLRIRIDSNL
+278 NSLRTKINDNL
-288 NRIETL
+288 NRIDTL
-294 KREVRKTANEEYET
+294 KREVRKSANEEYET
-308 WYLLLQDKKSE
+308 WYLLLQDKKNE
-319 LSRAESSIRSL
+319 LSRSEGSINSL
-330 SGTLEYQKNEVNI
+330 SGTLEYQKKEV
-343 LKDKKN
+343 
-349 SLLEMYHSLKKEEFQ
+349 SLFNQQKQGLLNVYHQLKEEEFS
-364 VDVNELSC
+364 VNEDELVC
-372 PACGRQFEGNDY
+372 PTCGRLFDGDDY
-384 ASRLENMENNF
+384 VSRLETMKNNF
-395 NEKKAQKMSANVA
+395 NNKKIQKIDANVS

-416 IADAEKLVSET
+416 IEDAEKLVAET
-427 EQKLST
+427 EQKLT
-433 ATGLRDGLQS
+433 DAVKLKDGLQR
-443 EISRME
+443 EIEQME
-449 SNKPEQIQPENAV
+449 THKPEQIQPEDAEK
-462 SLLSENTEY
+462 LLSENAEY
-471 QSLQQQITEWT
+471 QALQKQITEWT
-482 NELNKPCSSS
+482 DDLNKPYSVA
-492 IPDTS
+492 DTS
-497 DLISQKNALQLEID
+497 DLRSKKNDLQLEVD
-511 NLNRELAKE
+511 TLNRELAKE
-520 DQIIRTAKRN
+520 DQIIRTTKRN

-620 LCRTKDVTAPIF
+620 LCRAKGVTAPIF

>member
-1 MTTIRVMKL
+1 MTTVKVMKL

-25 NPDVTYITGDNSTGK
+25 NPDVTYITGDNATGK

-106 GAVEPVMDG
+106 GAVEPVLDG

-124 VPLGK
+124 VPLSK
-129 REYDRRVSDICPEA
+129 REYDSRVSAICPEQ

-262 IADFSK
+262 IADLSK
-268 AAEGV
+268 ASESV
-273 SIYKA
+273 SAHK
-278 NLRIRIDSNL
+278 NSLRTKINDNL
-288 NRIETL
+288 NRIDTL
-294 KREVRKTANEEYET
+294 KREVRKSANEEYET

-319 LSRAESSIRSL
+319 LSRAEGSIRSL

-349 SLLEMYHSLKKEEFQ
+349 SLLEIYHSLKKEEFQ

-372 PACGRQFEGNDY
+372 PTCGRQFEGNDY
-384 ASRLENMENNF
+384 ASRLESMENNF

-416 IADAEKLVSET
+416 IEDAEKLVAET
-427 EQKLST
+427 EQKLSEAVT
-433 ATGLRDGLQS
+433 LKDGLQR
-443 EISRME
+443 EIEQME
-449 SNKPEQIQPENAV
+449 SHKPEQIQPEDAEK
-462 SLLSENTEY
+462 LLSENAEY
-471 QSLQQQITEWT
+471 QALQKQITEWT
-482 NELNKPCSSS
+482 GDLNKPYSVA
-492 IPDTS
+492 DTS
-497 DLISQKNALQLEID
+497 DLRSKKNDLQLEVD
-511 NLNRELAKE
+511 ALNRELAKE
-520 DQIIRTAKRN
+520 DQIIRTTKRN
-530 EELEQQLRSMQQ
+530 EELEQLLRSMQQ

-620 LCRTKDVTAPIF
+620 LCRAKGVTAPIF

>member
-1 MTTIRVMKL
+1 MTTVKVMKL

-25 NPDVTYITGDNSTGK
+25 NPDVTYITGDNATGK

-92 TFRRCYKENWVKKR
+92 AFRRCYKENWVKKR

-124 VPLGK
+124 VPLSK
-129 REYDRRVSDICPEA
+129 REYDSRVSAICPEQ

-168 IAGNITNDDVLKY
+168 IAGNITNDDVLNS
-181 LVTDKNKDM
+181 LITIKNKHD
-190 YAPLIEALNSRK
+190 YDPLINALNSRK

-262 IADFSK
+262 IADLSK
-268 AAEGV
+268 ASESV
-273 SIYKA
+273 SAHK
-278 NLRIRIDSNL
+278 NSLRTKINDNL
-288 NRIETL
+288 NRIDTL
-294 KREVRKTANEEYET
+294 KREVRKSANEEYET
-308 WYLLLQDKKSE
+308 WYLLLQDKKNE
-319 LSRAESSIRSL
+319 LSRSEGSINSL
-330 SGTLEYQKNEVNI
+330 SGTLEYQKKEVGFLNQQ
-343 LKDKKN
+343 KQG
-349 SLLEMYHSLKKEEFQ
+349 LLNVYHQSKEEEFS
-364 VDVNELSC
+364 VNEDELIC
-372 PACGRQFEGNDY
+372 PTCGRLFDGDDY
-384 ASRLENMENNF
+384 ASRLETMRNNF
-395 NEKKAQKMSANVA
+395 NNKKIQKIDANVS

-416 IADAEKLVSET
+416 IEDAEKLVAET
-427 EQKLST
+427 EQKLTDAVKLKDS
-433 ATGLRDGLQS
+433 LQR
-443 EISRME
+443 EIEQME
-449 SNKPEQIQPENAV
+449 SHKPEQIQPEDAEK
-462 SLLSENTEY
+462 LLSENVEY
-471 QSLQQQITEWT
+471 QSLQKQITEWT
-482 NELNKPCSSS
+482 GDLNKPYSLA
-492 IPDTS
+492 DTS
-497 DLISQKNALQLEID
+497 DLRSKKNDLQLEVD
-511 NLNRELAKE
+511 TLNRELAKE
-520 DQIIRTAKRN
+520 DQIIRTEKRN

-620 LCRTKDVTAPIF
+620 LCRAKGVTAPIF

>member
-1 MTTIRVMKL
+1 MTTVRVMKL

-25 NPDVTYITGDNSTGK
+25 NPDVTYITGDNATGK

-106 GAVEPVMDG
+106 GAVEPVLDG

-124 VPLGK
+124 VPLSK
-129 REYDRRVSDICPEA
+129 REYDSRVYAICPEQ

-262 IADFSK
+262 IADLSK
-268 AAEGV
+268 ASESV
-273 SIYKA
+273 SAHK
-278 NLRIRIDSNL
+278 NSLRTKINDNL
-288 NRIETL
+288 NRIDTL
-294 KREVRKTANEEYET
+294 KREVRKSANEEYET
-308 WYLLLQDKKSE
+308 WYLLLQDKKNE
-319 LSRAESSIRSL
+319 LSRSEGSINSL
-330 SGTLEYQKNEVNI
+330 SGTLEYQKKELGFLNQQ
-343 LKDKKN
+343 KQG
-349 SLLEMYHSLKKEEFQ
+349 LLNVYHQLKEEEFS
-364 VDVNELSC
+364 VNEDELVC
-372 PACGRQFEGNDY
+372 PTCGRLFDGDDY
-384 ASRLENMENNF
+384 VSRLETMKNNF
-395 NEKKAQKMSANVA
+395 NNKKIQKIDANVS

-416 IADAEKLVSET
+416 IEDAEKLVAET
-427 EQKLST
+427 EQKLT
-433 ATGLRDGLQS
+433 DAVKLKDGLQR
-443 EISRME
+443 EIEQME
-449 SNKPEQIQPENAV
+449 THKPEQIQPEDAEK
-462 SLLSENTEY
+462 LLSENAEY
-471 QSLQQQITEWT
+471 QALQKQIKEWT
-482 NELNKPCSSS
+482 DDLNKPYSVA
-492 IPDTS
+492 DTS
-497 DLISQKNALQLEID
+497 DLRSKKNDLQLEVD
-511 NLNRELAKE
+511 TLNRELAKE
-520 DQIIRTAKRN
+520 DQIIRTTKRN

-620 LCRTKDVTAPIF
+620 LCRAKGVTAPIF

>member
-1 MTTIRVMKL
+1 MTTVRVMKL

-25 NPDVTYITGDNSTGK
+25 NPDVTYITGDNATGK

-92 TFRRCYKENWVKKR
+92 AFRRCYKENWVKKR

-124 VPLGK
+124 VPLSK
-129 REYDRRVSDICPEA
+129 REYDSRVSAICPEQ

-181 LVTDKNKDM
+181 LVTDKNRDM

-262 IADFSK
+262 IADLSK
-268 AAEGV
+268 ASESV
-273 SIYKA
+273 SAHK
-278 NLRIRIDSNL
+278 NSLRTKINDNL
-288 NRIETL
+288 NRIDTL
-294 KREVRKTANEEYET
+294 KREVRKSANEEYET
-308 WYLLLQDKKSE
+308 WYLLLQDKKNE
-319 LSRAESSIRSL
+319 LSRSEGSINSL
-330 SGTLEYQKNEVNI
+330 SGTLEYQKKEV
-343 LKDKKN
+343 
-349 SLLEMYHSLKKEEFQ
+349 SLFNQQKQGLLNVYHQLKEEEFS
-364 VDVNELSC
+364 VNEDELVC
-372 PACGRQFEGNDY
+372 PTCGRLFDGDDY
-384 ASRLENMENNF
+384 VSRLETMKNNF
-395 NEKKAQKMSANVA
+395 NNKKIQKIDANVS

-416 IADAEKLVSET
+416 IEDAEKLVAET
-427 EQKLST
+427 EQKLT
-433 ATGLRDGLQS
+433 DAVKLKDGLQR
-443 EISRME
+443 EIEQME
-449 SNKPEQIQPENAV
+449 THKPEQIQPEDAEK
-462 SLLSENTEY
+462 LLSENAEY
-471 QSLQQQITEWT
+471 QALQKQITEWT
-482 NELNKPCSSS
+482 DDLNKPYSVA
-492 IPDTS
+492 DTS
-497 DLISQKNALQLEID
+497 DLRSKKNDLQLEVD
-511 NLNRELAKE
+511 TLNRELAKE
-520 DQIIRTAKRN
+520 DQIIRTTKRN

-620 LCRTKDVTAPIF
+620 LCRAKGVTAPIF

>member
-1 MTTIRVMKL
+1 MTTIRVMKFVL
-10 VLINFK
+10 VNFK

-62 NIKTLDAEGKAIHKL
+62 NIKTLDSEGKAIHKL

-154 PSLKMQDQRAMLFD
+154 PSLKMQDQRVMLFD
-168 IAGNITNDDVLKY
+168 IAGNITNEDVLKT
-181 LVTDKNKDM
+181 LVTDENKDV
-190 YAPLIEALNSRK
+190 YAPLVEALNSRK

-239 QDWDAIRA
+239 QDWEAIRA
-247 QIAEKKSQIQDYDAQ
+247 QISVKKAQIQDYDAQ

-268 AAEGV
+268 AAENV
-273 SIYKA
+273 SAHKSS
-278 NLRIRIDSNL
+278 LRTQINDKL
-288 NRIETL
+288 NRIDVL
-294 KREVRKTANEEYET
+294 KREVRKAANEEYET
-308 WYLLLQDKKSE
+308 WYLLLQDKKGE
-319 LSRAESSIRSL
+319 LSRAESKVNSL
-330 SGTLEYQKNEVNI
+330 SGTIEYQKKEVNV
-343 LKDKKN
+343 LHQQKQE
-349 SLLEMYHSLKKEEFQ
+349 LLTVYRQLQSEEFSI
-364 VDVNELSC
+364 NEDELVC
-372 PACGRQFEGNDY
+372 PTCGRQFEGDEY
-384 ASRLENMENNF
+384 ISRLEQMKSGFNNRKTTKI
-395 NEKKAQKMSANVA
+395 EANVN

-416 IADAEKLVSET
+416 ISKAESLISET
-427 EQKLST
+427 EQKLSET
-433 ATGLRDGLQS
+433 VKLKDDLQR
-443 EISRME
+443 EIEQME
-449 SNKPEQIQPENAV
+449 NHKPEQVRLEDTEK
-462 SLLSENTEY
+462 LLSENAEY
-471 QSLQQQITEWT
+471 QSLQKQITEWK
-482 NELNKPCSSS
+482 EDLNKPYSVT
-492 IPDTS
+492 DTS
-497 DLISQKNALQLEID
+497 DLMSKKNALQLEID
-511 NLNRELAKE
+511 SLNRELAKE
-520 DQIIRTAKRN
+520 DQIIRTTKRN

-542 DIAACEQIEMT
+542 EIADCEQIEMS
-553 ILEFMKAKVSLVEQ
+553 ILEFMKAKVSMVEQ
-567 RINSAFSYV
+567 RINSTFSYV
-576 KFKLFDTQV
+576 KFKMFDKQV

-620 LCRTKDVTAPIF
+620 LCRAKGVTAPIF
-632 IDNRESVSELISC
+632 LDNRESVSELIPC

>member
-1 MTTIRVMKL
+1 MNTIRVMKL

-16 GQKHLEVNF
+16 GQKHLEVIF
-25 NPDVTYITGDNSTGK
+25 NPDVTYITGDNATGK

-62 NIKTLDAEGKAIHKL
+62 NIKTLDTEGNAIHKL

-106 GAVEPVMDG
+106 GAIEPVMDG

-168 IAGNITNDDVLKY
+168 IAGNITNEDVLKT
-181 LVTDKNKDM
+181 LVTDENKDV
-190 YAPLIEALNSRK
+190 YAPLVEALNSRK

-216 LIKKEVSDIP
+216 LIKKDVSDIP

-239 QDWDAIRA
+239 QDWEAIRA

-268 AAEGV
+268 AAENV
-273 SIYKA
+273 SAHK
-278 NLRIRIDSNL
+278 NSLRTQINDKL
-288 NRIETL
+288 NRIDAL
-294 KREVRKTANEEYET
+294 KREVRKSANEEYET
-308 WYLLLQDKKSE
+308 WYLLLQDKKGE
-319 LSRAESSIRSL
+319 LSRAESKINSL
-330 SGTLEYQKNEVNI
+330 SGTIEYQKKEIEI
-343 LKDKKN
+343 LLQQKQG
-349 SLLEMYHSLKKEEFQ
+349 LLNVYRQLLDEEFT
-364 VDVNELSC
+364 VNDEELVC
-372 PACGRQFEGNDY
+372 PTCGRRFDGDDY
-384 ASRLENMENNF
+384 ASRLENMRDNF
-395 NEKKAQKMSANVA
+395 NNKKTDKIDANVS
-408 EGKRLAGR
+408 EGKRLADR
-416 IADAEKLVSET
+416 ISNAKKLISET
-427 EQKLST
+427 EQMLSETVKLK
-433 ATGLRDGLQS
+433 DGLQS
-443 EISRME
+443 EIEQME
-449 SNKPEQIQPENAV
+449 NHKPEQVQSEDTER
-462 SLLSENTEY
+462 LLSENAEY
-471 QSLQQQITEWT
+471 QSLQKQITEWT
-482 NELNKPCSSS
+482 NDLNKPYSLA
-492 IPDTS
+492 DTS
-497 DLISQKNALQLEID
+497 DLRSKKNALQIEID
-511 NLNRELAKE
+511 TLNRELAKE
-520 DQIIRTAKRN
+520 DQIARTTARN
-530 EELEQQLRSMQQ
+530 EELEKQLRSMQQ
-542 DIAACEQIEMT
+542 EIADCEQIEMS
-553 ILEFMKAKVSLVEQ
+553 ILNFMKAKVAMVEQ

-576 KFKLFDTQV
+576 KFRLFDKQV

-620 LCRTKDVTAPIF
+620 LCRAKGVTAPIF
-632 IDNRESVSELISC
+632 LDNRESVSELIPC

>member
-1 MTTIRVMKL
+1 MTTVRVMKL

-25 NPDVTYITGDNSTGK
+25 NPDVTYITGDNATGK

-51 FGKDSQNRADF
+51 FGKDSQNRSDF

-106 GAVEPVMDG
+106 GVVEPVLDG

-124 VPLGK
+124 VPLSK
-129 REYDRRVSDICPEA
+129 REYDSRVYAICPEQ

-262 IADFSK
+262 IADLSK
-268 AAEGV
+268 ASESV
-273 SIYKA
+273 SAHK
-278 NLRIRIDSNL
+278 NSLRTKINDNL
-288 NRIETL
+288 NRIDTL
-294 KREVRKTANEEYET
+294 KREVRKSANEEYET
-308 WYLLLQDKKSE
+308 WYLLLQDKKNE
-319 LSRAESSIRSL
+319 LSRSEGSINSL
-330 SGTLEYQKNEVNI
+330 SGTLEYQKKELGFLNQQ
-343 LKDKKN
+343 KQG
-349 SLLEMYHSLKKEEFQ
+349 LLNVYHQLKEEEFS
-364 VDVNELSC
+364 VNEDELVC
-372 PACGRQFEGNDY
+372 PTCGRLFDGDDY
-384 ASRLENMENNF
+384 ASRLETMKNNF
-395 NEKKAQKMSANVA
+395 NNKKIQKIDANVS

-416 IADAEKLVSET
+416 IEDAEKLVAET
-427 EQKLST
+427 EQKLSD
-433 ATGLRDGLQS
+433 AVKLKDGLQR
-443 EISRME
+443 EIEQME
-449 SNKPEQIQPENAV
+449 NHKPEQIQPEDAEK
-462 SLLSENTEY
+462 LLSENAEY
-471 QSLQQQITEWT
+471 QSLQKQITEWT
-482 NELNKPCSSS
+482 GDLNKPYSLA
-492 IPDTS
+492 DTS
-497 DLISQKNALQLEID
+497 DLRSKKNDLQLEVD
-511 NLNRELAKE
+511 TLNRELAKE
-520 DQIIRTAKRN
+520 DQIIRTTKRN

-620 LCRTKDVTAPIF
+620 LCRAKGVTAPIF

>member
-1 MTTIRVMKL
+1 MTTVRVMKL

-25 NPDVTYITGDNSTGK
+25 NPDVTYITGDNATGK

-106 GAVEPVMDG
+106 GAVEPVLDG

-124 VPLGK
+124 VPLSK
-129 REYDRRVSDICPEA
+129 REYDSRVYAICPEQ

-262 IADFSK
+262 IADLSK
-268 AAEGV
+268 ASESV
-273 SIYKA
+273 SAHK
-278 NLRIRIDSNL
+278 NSLRTKINDNL
-288 NRIETL
+288 NRIDTL
-294 KREVRKTANEEYET
+294 KREVRKSANEEYET
-308 WYLLLQDKKSE
+308 WYLLLQDKKNE
-319 LSRAESSIRSL
+319 LSRSEGSINSL
-330 SGTLEYQKNEVNI
+330 SGTLEYQKKEV
-343 LKDKKN
+343 
-349 SLLEMYHSLKKEEFQ
+349 SLFNQQKQGLLNVYHQLKEEEFS
-364 VDVNELSC
+364 VNEDELVC
-372 PACGRQFEGNDY
+372 PTCGRLFDGDDY
-384 ASRLENMENNF
+384 VSRLETMKNNF
-395 NEKKAQKMSANVA
+395 NNKKIQKIDANVS

-416 IADAEKLVSET
+416 IEDAEKLVAET
-427 EQKLST
+427 EQKLT
-433 ATGLRDGLQS
+433 DAVKLKDGLQR
-443 EISRME
+443 EIEQME
-449 SNKPEQIQPENAV
+449 THKPEQIQPEDAEK
-462 SLLSENTEY
+462 LLSENAEY
-471 QSLQQQITEWT
+471 QALQKQITEWT
-482 NELNKPCSSS
+482 DDLNKPYSVA
-492 IPDTS
+492 DTS
-497 DLISQKNALQLEID
+497 DLRSKKNDLQLEVD
-511 NLNRELAKE
+511 TLNRELAKE
-520 DQIIRTAKRN
+520 DQIIRTTKRN

-620 LCRTKDVTAPIF
+620 LCRAKGVTAPIF
-632 IDNRESVSELISC
+632 IDNKESVSELISC

>member
-1 MTTIRVMKL
+1 MTTVRVMKL

-25 NPDVTYITGDNSTGK
+25 NPDVTYITGDNATGK

-92 TFRRCYKENWVKKR
+92 AFRRCYKENWVKKR

-124 VPLGK
+124 VPLSK
-129 REYDRRVSDICPEA
+129 REYDSRVSAICPEQ

-262 IADFSK
+262 IADLSK
-268 AAEGV
+268 ASESVFAHKN
-273 SIYKA
+273 S
-278 NLRIRIDSNL
+278 LRTKINDNL
-288 NRIETL
+288 NRIDTL
-294 KREVRKTANEEYET
+294 KREVRKSANEEYET
-308 WYLLLQDKKSE
+308 WYLLLQDKKNE
-319 LSRAESSIRSL
+319 LSRSEGSINSL
-330 SGTLEYQKNEVNI
+330 SGTLEYQKKEV
-343 LKDKKN
+343 
-349 SLLEMYHSLKKEEFQ
+349 SLFNQQKQGLLNVYHQLKEEEFS
-364 VDVNELSC
+364 VNEDELVC
-372 PACGRQFEGNDY
+372 PTCGRLFDGDDY
-384 ASRLENMENNF
+384 VSRLETMKNNF
-395 NEKKAQKMSANVA
+395 NNKKIQKIDANVS

-416 IADAEKLVSET
+416 IEDAEKLVAET
-427 EQKLST
+427 EQKLT
-433 ATGLRDGLQS
+433 DAVKLKGGLQR
-443 EISRME
+443 EIEQME
-449 SNKPEQIQPENAV
+449 THKPEQIQPEDAEK
-462 SLLSENTEY
+462 LLSENAEY
-471 QSLQQQITEWT
+471 QALQKQITEWT
-482 NELNKPCSSS
+482 DDLNKPYSVA
-492 IPDTS
+492 DTS
-497 DLISQKNALQLEID
+497 DLRSKKNDLQLEVD
-511 NLNRELAKE
+511 TLNRELAKE
-520 DQIIRTAKRN
+520 DQIIRTTKRN

-620 LCRTKDVTAPIF
+620 LCRAKGVTAPIF

>member
-1 MTTIRVMKL
+1 MTTIRVVRL
-10 VLINFK
+10 VLVNFK
-16 GQKHLEVNF
+16 GQKYLDVQF
-25 NPDVTYITGDNSTGK
+25 NPDVTYISGDNATGK
-40 TTIMDAFLWVL
+40 TTVMDAFLWVL

-62 NIKTLDAEGKAIHKL
+62 NIKTLDEEGKAIHKL
-77 EHEVTAVIDVDGIQT
+77 EHEVSAVIDVDGVQT

-124 VPLGK
+124 VPLSK
-129 REYDRRVSDICPEA
+129 REYDSRVSDICPEQ

-168 IAGNITNDDVLKY
+168 IAGNITNDDVLNS
-181 LVTDKNKDM
+181 LITIKNKHD
-190 YAPLIEALNSRK
+190 YDPLINALNSRK

-216 LIKKEVSDIP
+216 LVKKEVSDIP

-239 QDWDAIRA
+239 QDWNLIRS
-247 QIAEKKSQIQDYDAQ
+247 QISEKKALIQNYDAQ

-268 AAEGV
+268 AAEGASTYNV
-273 SIYKA
+273 
-278 NLRIRIDSNL
+278 NLRTKIDGNL
-288 NRIETL
+288 NRVDTL
-294 KREVRKTANEEYET
+294 KREVRKSANEEYET

-319 LSRAESSIRSL
+319 LSRTEGSIRSL
-330 SGTLEYQKNEVNI
+330 FGTLEYQKKEVGF
-343 LKDKKN
+343 LYQQKQE
-349 SLLEMYHSLKKEEFQ
+349 LLNVYYQLQKEEFI
-364 VDVNELSC
+364 VNDDELVC
-372 PACGRQFEGNDY
+372 PTCGRLFEGNDY
-384 ASRLENMENNF
+384 SSRLESMENNF
-395 NEKKAQKMSANVA
+395 NAKKAQKISANVE

-416 IADAEKLVSET
+416 IANAEKLVADSEKRLA
-427 EQKLST
+427 E
-433 ATGLRDGLQS
+433 ATGMRDGLQS

-462 SLLSENTEY
+462 RLLSENAEY

-520 DQIIRTAKRN
+520 EQITRTTKRN
-530 EELEQQLRSMQQ
+530 EELEKQLRSMQQ
-542 DIAACEQIEMT
+542 EIATYEQIEMT
-553 ILEFMKAKVSLVEQ
+553 ILEFMKAKVSMVEQ

-576 KFKLFDTQV
+576 KFKMFDKQV

-620 LCRTKDVTAPIF
+620 LCRAKGVTAPIF
-632 IDNRESVSELISC
+632 IDNRESVSELILC

>member
-1 MTTIRVMKL
+1 MTTVRVMKL

-25 NPDVTYITGDNSTGK
+25 NPDVTYITGDNATGK

-62 NIKTLDAEGKAIHKL
+62 NIKTLNAEGKAIHKL

-106 GAVEPVMDG
+106 GAVEPVLDG

-124 VPLGK
+124 VPLSK
-129 REYDRRVSDICPEA
+129 REYDSRVYAICPEQ

-262 IADFSK
+262 IADLSK
-268 AAEGV
+268 ASESV
-273 SIYKA
+273 SAHK
-278 NLRIRIDSNL
+278 NSLRTKINDNL
-288 NRIETL
+288 NRIDTL
-294 KREVRKTANEEYET
+294 KREVRKSANEEYET
-308 WYLLLQDKKSE
+308 WYLLLQDKKNE
-319 LSRAESSIRSL
+319 LSRSEGSINSL
-330 SGTLEYQKNEVNI
+330 SGTLEYQKKELVFLNQQ
-343 LKDKKN
+343 KQG
-349 SLLEMYHSLKKEEFQ
+349 LLNVYHQLKEEEFS
-364 VDVNELSC
+364 VNEDELVC
-372 PACGRQFEGNDY
+372 PTCGRLFDGDDY
-384 ASRLENMENNF
+384 ASRLETMKNNF
-395 NEKKAQKMSANVA
+395 NNKKIQKIDANVS

-416 IADAEKLVSET
+416 IEDAEKLVAET
-427 EQKLST
+427 EQKLSEAVT
-433 ATGLRDGLQS
+433 LKDGLQR
-443 EISRME
+443 EIEQME
-449 SNKPEQIQPENAV
+449 SHKPEQIQPEDAEK
-462 SLLSENTEY
+462 LLSENAEY
-471 QSLQQQITEWT
+471 QALQKQITEWT
-482 NELNKPCSSS
+482 GDLNKPYSVA
-492 IPDTS
+492 DTS
-497 DLISQKNALQLEID
+497 DLRSKKNDLQLEVD
-511 NLNRELAKE
+511 TLNRELAKE
-520 DQIIRTAKRN
+520 DQIIRTTKRN

-620 LCRTKDVTAPIF
+620 LCRAKGVTAPIF
-632 IDNRESVSELISC
+632 IDNRESVSELIPC

>member
-1 MTTIRVMKL
+1 MTTVRVMKL

-25 NPDVTYITGDNSTGK
+25 NPDVTYITGDNATGK

-106 GAVEPVMDG
+106 GAVEPVLDG

-124 VPLGK
+124 VPLSK
-129 REYDRRVSDICPEA
+129 REYDSRVYAICPEQ

-262 IADFSK
+262 IADLSK
-268 AAEGV
+268 ASESV
-273 SIYKA
+273 SAHK
-278 NLRIRIDSNL
+278 NSLRTKINDNL
-288 NRIETL
+288 NRIDTL
-294 KREVRKTANEEYET
+294 KREVRKSANEEYET
-308 WYLLLQDKKSE
+308 WYLLLQDKKNE
-319 LSRAESSIRSL
+319 LSRSEGSINSL
-330 SGTLEYQKNEVNI
+330 SGTLEYQKKEV
-343 LKDKKN
+343 
-349 SLLEMYHSLKKEEFQ
+349 SLFNQQKQGLLNVYHQLKEEEFS
-364 VDVNELSC
+364 VNEDELVC
-372 PACGRQFEGNDY
+372 PTCGRLFDGDDY
-384 ASRLENMENNF
+384 VSRLETMKNNF
-395 NEKKAQKMSANVA
+395 NNKKIQKIDANVS

-416 IADAEKLVSET
+416 IEDAEKLVAET
-427 EQKLST
+427 EQKLT
-433 ATGLRDGLQS
+433 DAVKLKDGLQR
-443 EISRME
+443 EIEQME
-449 SNKPEQIQPENAV
+449 THKPEQIQPEDAEK
-462 SLLSENTEY
+462 LLSENAEY
-471 QSLQQQITEWT
+471 QALQKQITEWT
-482 NELNKPCSSS
+482 DDLNKPYSVA
-492 IPDTS
+492 DTS
-497 DLISQKNALQLEID
+497 DLRSKKNGLQLEVD
-511 NLNRELAKE
+511 TLNRELAKE
-520 DQIIRTAKRN
+520 DQIIRTTKRN
-530 EELEQQLRSMQQ
+530 EELEQLLRSMQQ

-620 LCRTKDVTAPIF
+620 LCRAKGVTAPIF

>member
-10 VLINFK
+10 VLVNFK

-62 NIKTLDAEGKAIHKL
+62 NIKTLDSEGKAIHKV

-168 IAGNITNDDVLKY
+168 IAGNITNEDVLRT
-181 LVTDKNKDM
+181 LVTDENKDV
-190 YAPLIEALNSRK
+190 YAPLVEALNSRK

-216 LIKKEVSDIP
+216 LIKKDVSDIP

-239 QDWDAIRA
+239 QDWEAIHA

-268 AAEGV
+268 AAENV
-273 SIYKA
+273 SAHK
-278 NLRIRIDSNL
+278 NSLRTQINDKL
-288 NRIETL
+288 NRIDAL
-294 KREVRKTANEEYET
+294 KREVRKSANEEYET
-308 WYLLLQDKKSE
+308 WYLLLQDKKGE
-319 LSRAESSIRSL
+319 LSRAESKINSL
-330 SGTLEYQKNEVNI
+330 SGTIEYQKKEIEI
-343 LKDKKN
+343 LLQQKQG
-349 SLLEMYHSLKKEEFQ
+349 LLNVYRQLLDEEFT
-364 VDVNELSC
+364 VNDEELVC
-372 PACGRQFEGNDY
+372 PTCGRRFDGDDY
-384 ASRLENMENNF
+384 ASRLENMRENF
-395 NEKKAQKMSANVA
+395 NNKKTDKIDANVS
-408 EGKRLAGR
+408 EGKRLADR
-416 IADAEKLVSET
+416 ISNAKKLISET
-427 EQKLST
+427 EQMLSETVKLK
-433 ATGLRDGLQS
+433 DGLQS
-443 EISRME
+443 EIEQME
-449 SNKPEQIQPENAV
+449 NHKPEQVQSEDTER
-462 SLLSENTEY
+462 LLSENAEY
-471 QSLQQQITEWT
+471 QSLQKQITEWT
-482 NELNKPCSSS
+482 NDLNKPYSLA
-492 IPDTS
+492 DTS
-497 DLISQKNALQLEID
+497 DLRSKKNALQIEID
-511 NLNRELAKE
+511 TLNRELAKE
-520 DQIIRTAKRN
+520 DQIARTTARN
-530 EELEQQLRSMQQ
+530 EELEKQLRSMQQ
-542 DIAACEQIEMT
+542 EIADCEQIEMS
-553 ILEFMKAKVSLVEQ
+553 ILNFMKAKVAMVEQ

-576 KFKLFDTQV
+576 KFRLFDKQV

-620 LCRTKDVTAPIF
+620 LCRAKGVTAPIF
-632 IDNRESVSELISC
+632 LDNRESVSELIPC

>member
-1 MTTIRVMKL
+1 MTTVKVMKL

-25 NPDVTYITGDNSTGK
+25 NPDVTYITGDNATGK

-92 TFRRCYKENWVKKR
+92 AFRRCYKENWVKKR

-124 VPLGK
+124 VPLSK
-129 REYDRRVSDICPEA
+129 REYDSRVSAICPEQ

-168 IAGNITNDDVLKY
+168 IAGNITNDDVLNS
-181 LVTDKNKDM
+181 LITIKNKHD
-190 YAPLIEALNSRK
+190 YDPLINALNSRK

-262 IADFSK
+262 IADLSK
-268 AAEGV
+268 ASESV
-273 SIYKA
+273 SAHK
-278 NLRIRIDSNL
+278 NSLRTKINDNL
-288 NRIETL
+288 NRIDTL
-294 KREVRKTANEEYET
+294 KREVRKSANEEYET

-319 LSRAESSIRSL
+319 LSRAEGSIRSL

-349 SLLEMYHSLKKEEFQ
+349 SLLEIYHSLKKEEFQ

-372 PACGRQFEGNDY
+372 PTCGRQFEGNDY
-384 ASRLENMENNF
+384 ASRLESMENNF
-395 NEKKAQKMSANVA
+395 NEKKIQKIDANVS

-416 IADAEKLVSET
+416 IEDAEKLVAET
-427 EQKLST
+427 EQKLTDAVKLKDS
-433 ATGLRDGLQS
+433 LQR
-443 EISRME
+443 EIEQME
-449 SNKPEQIQPENAV
+449 SHKPEQIQPEDAEK
-462 SLLSENTEY
+462 LLSENVEY
-471 QSLQQQITEWT
+471 QSLQKQITEWT
-482 NELNKPCSSS
+482 GDLNKPYSLA
-492 IPDTS
+492 DTS
-497 DLISQKNALQLEID
+497 DLRSKKNDLQLEVD
-511 NLNRELAKE
+511 TLNRELAKE
-520 DQIIRTAKRN
+520 DQIIRTEKRN

-620 LCRTKDVTAPIF
+620 LCRAKGVTAPIF

>member
-1 MTTIRVMKL
+1 MTTVRVMKL

-25 NPDVTYITGDNSTGK
+25 NPDVTYITGDNATGK

-92 TFRRCYKENWVKKR
+92 AFRRCYKENWVKKR

-124 VPLGK
+124 VPLSK
-129 REYDRRVSDICPEA
+129 REYDSRVSAICPEQ

-262 IADFSK
+262 IADLSK
-268 AAEGV
+268 ASESVFAHKN
-273 SIYKA
+273 S
-278 NLRIRIDSNL
+278 LRTKINDNL
-288 NRIETL
+288 NRIDTL
-294 KREVRKTANEEYET
+294 KREVRKSANEEYET
-308 WYLLLQDKKSE
+308 WYLLLQDKKNE
-319 LSRAESSIRSL
+319 LSRSEGSINSL
-330 SGTLEYQKNEVNI
+330 SGTLEYQKKEV
-343 LKDKKN
+343 
-349 SLLEMYHSLKKEEFQ
+349 SLFNQQKQGLLNVYHQLKEEEFS
-364 VDVNELSC
+364 VNEDELVC
-372 PACGRQFEGNDY
+372 PTCGRLFDGDDY
-384 ASRLENMENNF
+384 VSRLETMKNNF
-395 NEKKAQKMSANVA
+395 NNKKIQKIDANVS

-416 IADAEKLVSET
+416 IEDAEKLVAET
-427 EQKLST
+427 EQKLT
-433 ATGLRDGLQS
+433 DAVKLKDGLQR
-443 EISRME
+443 EIEQME
-449 SNKPEQIQPENAV
+449 THKPEQIQPEDAEK
-462 SLLSENTEY
+462 LLSENAEY
-471 QSLQQQITEWT
+471 QALQKQITEWT
-482 NELNKPCSSS
+482 DDLNKPYSVA
-492 IPDTS
+492 DTS
-497 DLISQKNALQLEID
+497 DLRSKKNDLQLEVD
-511 NLNRELAKE
+511 TLNRELAKE
-520 DQIIRTAKRN
+520 DQIIRTTKRN

-620 LCRTKDVTAPIF
+620 LCRAKGVTAPIF